1 VAAFDKPADANDSL
15 ALARR
20 WIDSIN
26 RHDETNLRAILG
38 ANFLYSAMVRN
49 PPEMAMRWDTEQFL
63 GIVQSTAGY
72 AGSGWR
78 KPVIHT
84 IVSELAAGNRA
95 VVETEGY
102 SERDDGYVYAN
113 VYCFN
118 FWTEGGKIKAIHD
131 YCCTHTAVL
140 LGQHIK
146 AANAKPG

>member
-1 VAAFDKPADANDSL
+1 MELPDDSL

-20 WIDSIN
+20 FIASIN
-26 RHDETNLRAILG
+26 GHDETSLRAILG
-38 ANFLYSAMVRN
+38 ASFLYSAMVRN

-63 GIVQSTAGY
+63 GIVKSTAGN

-84 IVSELAAGNRA
+84 IVSEWAAGNRA

-140 LGQHIK
+140 LGQHIR
-146 AANAKPG
+146 AAMAKPG